1 MSYDLNEFVDRN
13 GTDSVKWEFMQ
24 LIDPD
29 VKPSTLPFWVAD
41 MDFPCAEPVL
51 DALHKRVDRKIFG
64 YSAHYSAEYYRAVC
78 GWYQHR
84 FGWFVNSSDIVY
96 SPGVVPAV
104 AFLIET
110 LTKPGDGIII
120 QKPVYYPFSNMINS
134 HRRTIV
140 NNALI
145 EKNGRYEINFDDLEA
160 KAKDAHNKLMIF
172 CSPHN
177 PVGRVWT
184 ENELRK
190 VGRICINHGV
200 LLLSDEIHYDIVRR
214 GIHHIPI
221 EMLFP
226 KKEEK
231 AQIITATAPSK
242 TFNLAGMQISNIIIH
257 DPEIRKQWQAYVVDQ
272 LGLSMPNA
280 MAITATVAAYTKGED
295 WLENVKGYID
305 SNLAYMK
312 DFYAKRLPDVKFS
325 PPEGTYLTW
334 ADFRAYGKTDEEL
347 LSLMSKDAQILVEN
361 GSMFGEE
368 GSGFVRMNVACT
380 RKMLEEGLE
389 RMAVAINRLETGRKA
404 PDFEFDTPWHKG
416 LRLCEVAAT
425 GPVYLWFMRY
435 FGCTLCQLDI
445 HKLTAQYELIAK
457 RGAKVVI
464 VLQSDPALIHGQVGE
479 GELPFE
485 IACDPDQRLYKLYEV
500 RPAINR
506 TEMLSLKTIKKLGES
521 MMAGYKH
528 GKYEG
533 NEQQLPAL
541 FLIDTDLSLLYVKYA
556 KNLGDLPSMEEMAT
570 ILDLYKGAKKNE
582 R

>member
-1 MSYDLNEFVDRN
+1 MAYDLNEFVDRN

-29 VKPSTLPFWVAD
+29 AGPNTLPFWVAD

-51 DALHKRVDRKIFG
+51 DALHRRVDRKIFG

-84 FGWFVNSSDIVY
+84 FGWFVNSSDLVY

-110 LTKPGDGIII
+110 LTKPGDGVII
-120 QKPVYYPFSNMINS
+120 QRPVYYPFSNMISS

-145 EKNGRYEINFDDLEA
+145 EKDGRYEINFADLKA
-160 KAKDAHNKLMIF
+160 KAKDPRNKMMIF

-184 ENELRK
+184 EDELCK
-190 VGRICINHGV
+190 VGRICLDNGV

-214 GIHHIPI
+214 GIRHIPI
-221 EMLFP
+221 ETLFP
-226 KKEEK
+226 NKEEK
-231 AQIITATAPSK
+231 ARIITATAPSK

-280 MAITATVAAYTKGED
+280 MAITATEAAYAEGED
-295 WLENVKGYID
+295 WLENVNDYID
-305 SNLAYMK
+305 GNLAYMK
-312 DFYAKRLPDVKFS
+312 DFYAKRLPKARFT

-334 ADFRAYGKTDEEL
+334 ADFRAYGKTDKEL
-347 LSLMSKDAQILVEN
+347 LSIMGKDAQVLVES

-380 RKMLEEGLE
+380 RKTLEEGLE

-404 PDFEFDTPWHKG
+404 PDFEFDTPWRKAI
-416 LRLCEVAAT
+416 RLSEVVAQ
-425 GPVYLWFMRY
+425 GHVYLWFMRY
-435 FGCTLCQLDI
+435 YGCPLCQLDI
-445 HKLTAQYELIAK
+445 HKLAAQYDLLAK
-457 RGAKVVI
+457 RGAKVVV
-464 VLQSDPALIHGQVGE
+464 VLQSDPALIREQVKE

-485 IACDPDQRLYKLYEV
+485 IACDPDQHLYKLYEV
-500 RPAINR
+500 RPA
-506 TEMLSLKTIKKLGES
+506 TSMVEMISLKAIGKIGEA
-521 MMAGYKH
+521 MKAGYKH

-541 FLIDTDLSLLYVKYA
+541 FLMDRNLLLQYVKYA
-556 KNLGDLPSMEEMAT
+556 KNLGDLPSINEMAT
-570 ILDLYKGAKKNE
+570 ILDSGKEEE
-582 R
+582 RK